1 MAKKLI
7 TPVALLSYPHFDEPI
22 LPKNGKGK
30 PKYSGSFL
38 FAPGTDLTALT
49 EAVAEAGVEKFGPTA
64 VAKLKSGALKNVI
77 RMDAEAKGYP
87 EGTIFINARSE
98 QQPGMVYLWPD
109 PVTKKPA
116 LVIPGLATSGYVLTD
131 ADKKKIREVFYPG
144 AKVRVSVTAFGYDN
158 ESKGVTFGLNNVQL
172 IDGTGPRI
180 DGRKSA
186 DDEFEADA
194 TMQPANLAD
203 VE

>member
-7 TPVALLSYPHFDEPI
+7 TPVALLSYPHFDEAI

-30 PKYSGSFL
+30 PKFSGSFL
-38 FAPGTDLTALT
+38 FAPGTDISKLV

-64 VAKLKSGALKNVI
+64 IAKLKSGALKNVI
-77 RMDAEAKGYP
+77 RTDAEAKGYP

-109 PVTKKPA
+109 PATGKPA
-116 LVIPGLATSGYVLTD
+116 LVIPGLAASNYVLTD

-144 AKVRVSVTAFGYDN
+144 AKVRVSVTAYGYDN
-158 ESKGVTFGLNNVQL
+158 ESKGVTFGLNHVQL
-172 IDGTGPRI
+172 VDGTGPRI
-180 DGRKSA
+180 DGRKNA
-186 DDEFEADA
+186 EDEFEADA
-194 TMQPANLAD
+194 SMAPANMAD